1 MKKQNTPQPVP
12 EVGSP
17 QWQGYTLSELQYRRD
32 VNFVRQEL
40 LLEQLKSTLG
50 EIRHRQEQS
59 SLLGYVTRMDSFL
72 NIAQYGIMGIS
83 VFSRIKSFFR
93 KLKGR

>member
-1 MKKQNTPQPVP
+1 MKNQNATQNIP

-17 QWQGYTLSELQYRRD
+17 QWQGYTLNELQYRRD

-40 LLEQLKSTLG
+40 LMEQLKSTVV
-50 EIRHRQEQS
+50 EIKHRQEQS
-59 SLLGYVTRMDSFL
+59 SLLGYVTRMDSVL
-72 NIAQYGIMGIS
+72 NMAQYGIMGIS

-93 KLKGR
+93 KLRER